1 MPVYYVLAS
10 AGSSM
15 ITEGLKTAFSTA
27 VTQVQT
33 DVGSMMS
40 TALPAGLLIMGGFMA
55 IRLGVRFF
63 KSVAN

>member
-1 MPVYYVLAS
+1 MPFYYALAS
-10 AGSSM
+10 TNTSM

-27 VTQVQT
+27 VSQVQN

-40 TALPAGLLIMGGFMA
+40 TALPAGLVIMGGFLA
-55 IRLGVRFF
+55 IRLGIRFF

>member
-1 MPVYYVLAS
+1 MPFYILAS
-10 AGSSM
+10 AGNSM

-40 TALPAGLLIMGGFMA
+40 TALPAGLLIMGGFLA
-55 IRLGVRFF
+55 IRLGVKFF
-63 KSVAN
+63 KSVAH

>member
-1 MPVYYVLAS
+1 MPFYILAS
-10 AGSSM
+10 VGNSM
-15 ITEGLKTAFSTA
+15 TTEGLKTAFSTA

-40 TALPAGLLIMGGFMA
+40 TALPAGLLIMGGFLA

>member
-1 MPVYYVLAS
+1 MPFYVLAS
-10 AGSSM
+10 AGNSM

-40 TALPAGLLIMGGFMA
+40 TALPAGLLIMGGFLA
-55 IRLGVRFF
+55 IRLGVKFF
-63 KSVAN
+63 KSVAH